1 MPAMGIAHSLPDD
14 GSEVHAKYTN
24 AEPDDTASQLAMVG
38 RAPSASEP
46 RKRRKRKRVRVK
58 ISAEEGDDDNAIA
71 DPPPEFAPS
80 VPDMPAATTVISVVG
95 EKPRRKKKVH
105 QTSQEEES
113 AQALLALNKGLP
125 AEVPLASEDDK
136 EDSIVLAAV
145 PQPPPPPPS
154 EAMDK
159 KKSKSRKKKKLK
171 KQPSPSP
178 APSSS
183 SSPEDIDVDAEAEA
197 DVYAD
202 VDADADADVDADAD
216 ADVDADADMYVDAAD
231 MDVDV
236 KVATHLSPSSSPS
249 PPPPDNDATLQHAIQ
264 MQHLDDIPDSDRII
278 SQHLAAHMSK
288 HALEPTPS
296 VPDLQDV
303 LMDDVHFTP
312 IDDDLSEPTLSP
324 RKGKPK
330 TYKRKRTSPVDDA
343 NKLVD
348 PALRE
353 LDEATAAA
361 AAASSSVLSGDDA
374 SRKKKRRVPTTLSP
388 KTATKRT
395 PRTRKTSVPSN
406 PSGAPPTTT
415 GGTFTLEE
423 RHAIDT
429 HLHEYMAKHSLTHA
443 DLCTRVWSNDRK
455 KDDFWESV
463 CGVLPLRSRAS
474 IYKHVRRSYHVFE
487 QRAKWT
493 AAEDEQLARLVA
505 EKGSS
510 WKDVG
515 EAMSRMGEDCRDRW
529 RNYVKCGEG
538 RGKDR
543 WDDEEEG
550 ELRRVLVDVL
560 RGIKVRRG
568 DDDVEVDLDAQ
579 DVEGEE
585 DINWTAV
592 SELMGN
598 RRSRIQCRYK
608 WNKMKQ
614 QKARQHGLPVSKTPG
629 TATTTWRKRKL
640 RATPEDML
648 TGDHIWVLSAIRDS
662 GAREER
668 SIDWD
673 AISDHPDC
681 FWSARDIEKAYKKLR
696 STLPHRRLP
705 LPEMLT
711 RLLAAENAH
720 SAESKAQRF
729 QPDLAL
735 VPQPPPPTGTGAAA
749 PHYQDPIYP
758 GTYLSHATVPAHN
771 PAPVATMGY
780 AQQHE
785 LEMAMV
791 DPALIGQGGAG
802 SGAGAGAISQGMQQD
817 LEKTAGEAILI
828 AQAAVA
834 AAAAEKGR
842 SEMEGE
848 TERELRRRL
857 GV

>member
-1 MPAMGIAHSLPDD
+1 MPAMGIFFSQQDDASEAH
-14 GSEVHAKYTN
+14 ARYTN
-24 AEPDDTASQLAMVG
+24 ADADDGLPLSGVD
-38 RAPSASEP
+38 PFSEP
-46 RKRRKRKRVRVK
+46 RRRRKKKRSRAKTPIHEDV
-58 ISAEEGDDDNAIA
+58 IEDAIEEDVE
-71 DPPPEFAPS
+71 PPSPE
-80 VPDMPAATTVISVVG
+80 PDVPAATTTISVVG
-95 EKPRRKKKVH
+95 EKPRRKKKTS

-125 AEVPLASEDDK
+125 AEVPIVAENDVVDDEVVASSPLPE
-136 EDSIVLAAV
+136 VH
-145 PQPPPPPPS
+145 
-154 EAMDK
+154 K
-159 KKSKSRKKKKLK
+159 KRSSRDRKKKRAK
-171 KQPSPSP
+171 KQSEPSLPPST
-178 APSSS
+178 
-183 SSPEDIDVDAEAEA
+183 E
-197 DVYAD
+197 D
-202 VDADADADVDADAD
+202 VDADADADACADVEVDFDADVK
-216 ADVDADADMYVDAAD
+216 ADVDADVITVPAPVR
-231 MDVDV
+231 
-236 KVATHLSPSSSPS
+236 LPSLSSSCPSPSPSS
-249 PPPPDNDATLQHAIQ
+249 PPDDAALQNAIQ
-264 MQHLDDIPDSDRII
+264 MQHLDEIPDSDRII

-288 HALEPTPS
+288 HALAPTP

-303 LMDDVHFTP
+303 LMDDVHFALE
-312 IDDDLSEPTLSP
+312 DDLLSEPALASP
-324 RKGKPK
+324 RKGKTK
-330 TYKRKRTSPVDDA
+330 TYKRKRVSQIDDA

-361 AAASSSVLSGDDA
+361 AAAALSDDTGK
-374 SRKKKRRVPTTLSP
+374 KKKRRLPTTLSP
-388 KTATKRT
+388 KSTKRT
-395 PRTRKTSVPSN
+395 PRARKPSAPFN
-406 PSGAPPTTT
+406 PASGPPTVT

-429 HLHEYMAKHSLTHA
+429 HLHEYMAAHTLTHA

-493 AAEDEQLARLVA
+493 AAEDEELARLVA

-515 EAMSRMGEDCRDRW
+515 VAMGRMGEDCRDRW

-543 WDDEEEG
+543 WGEEEEG
-550 ELRRVLVDVL
+550 ELRRVLKDVI
-560 RGIKVRRG
+560 RGIKARRG
-568 DDDVEVDLDAQ
+568 ITEEDDGADVDLDAQ
-579 DVEGEE
+579 EVEGEE

-614 QKARQHGLPVSKTPG
+614 QKARQNGLPVSKSPG
-629 TATTTWRKRKL
+629 IATTWRKRKL
-640 RATPEDML
+640 RAAPEDML
-648 TGDHIWVLSAIRDS
+648 PGDHIWVIRAIRDS

-668 SIDWD
+668 TIDWD
-673 AISDHPDC
+673 AIADHQDC
-681 FWSARDIEKAYKKLR
+681 VWSARDVEKSYKKLR

-705 LPEMLT
+705 LQEILNRVLSELEELPEET
-711 RLLAAENAH
+711 
-720 SAESKAQRF
+720 KALRF
-729 QPDLAL
+729 RPDSTLHPHG
-735 VPQPPPPTGTGAAA
+735 PQSPNYQDQIYSDTYMNHAAA
-749 PHYQDPIYP
+749 P
-758 GTYLSHATVPAHN
+758 N

-785 LEMAMV
+785 MEMAMV
-791 DPALIGQGGAG
+791 DPALIGQGGG
-802 SGAGAGAISQGMQQD
+802 TGAISQGMQQD

-834 AAAAEKGR
+834 AAEKGR
-842 SEMEGE
+842 DEEVDMEGEGE

>member
-1 MPAMGIAHSLPDD
+1 MGIFLPQQDD
-14 GSEVHAKYTN
+14 ASEAHAKYTN
-24 AEPDDTASQLAMVG
+24 ADADDGLPLSG
-38 RAPSASEP
+38 GDPSSEP
-46 RKRRKRKRVRVK
+46 RRKRKKKRSRVK
-58 ISAEEGDDDNAIA
+58 TSIHEDVIEDVEL
-71 DPPPEFAPS
+71 PPPM
-80 VPDMPAATTVISVVG
+80 PDVPAATTTISIVG
-95 EKPRRKKKVH
+95 EKPRRKKKTF

-125 AEVPLASEDDK
+125 AEVPIVTENDVDNDATAS
-136 EDSIVLAAV
+136 
-145 PQPPPPPPS
+145 PPLP
-154 EAMDK
+154 EMQK
-159 KKSKSRKKKKLK
+159 KRTARDRKKKKAK

-178 APSSS
+178 SL
-183 SSPEDIDVDAEAEA
+183 PEDVGVDANVEVDVDG
-197 DVYAD
+197 DVEPD
-202 VDADADADVDADAD
+202 VDADVTTDPAPPS
-216 ADVDADADMYVDAAD
+216 
-231 MDVDV
+231 
-236 KVATHLSPSSSPS
+236 LSASPTPSSSP
-249 PPPPDNDATLQHAIQ
+249 PPDDAALQNAIQ
-264 MQHLDDIPDSDRII
+264 MQHLDEIPDSDRII

-288 HALEPTPS
+288 HALAPTP

-303 LMDDVHFTP
+303 LMDDVHFAAL
-312 IDDDLSEPTLSP
+312 DDDLLSEPALTSP

-330 TYKRKRTSPVDDA
+330 TYKRKRISPIDDA

-361 AAASSSVLSGDDA
+361 AAAALSDDTGK
-374 SRKKKRRVPTTLSP
+374 KKKRRLPTTLSP
-388 KTATKRT
+388 KSTKRA
-395 PRTRKTSVPSN
+395 PRARKPSAPSN
-406 PSGAPPTTT
+406 PASGPPTVT

-429 HLHEYMAKHSLTHA
+429 HLHEYMATHTLTHA

-493 AAEDEQLARLVA
+493 ATEDEQLARLVA

-515 EAMSRMGEDCRDRW
+515 EAMGRMGEDCRDRW

-543 WDDEEEG
+543 WGEEEEG
-550 ELRRVLVDVL
+550 ELRRVLKDVL
-560 RGIKVRRG
+560 RGIKARRG
-568 DDDVEVDLDAQ
+568 AAEDDGVDIDLDAQ
-579 DVEGEE
+579 DVDGEE

-614 QKARQHGLPVSKTPG
+614 QKARQNGLPVSKSPG
-629 TATTTWRKRKL
+629 VATTWRKRKL
-640 RATPEDML
+640 RAAPEDML
-648 TGDHIWVLSAIRDS
+648 TGDHIWVIRAIRDS

-668 SIDWD
+668 TIDWD
-673 AISDHPDC
+673 AIADHQDC
-681 FWSARDIEKAYKKLR
+681 VWSARDVEKSYKKLR

-705 LPEMLT
+705 LQEILNRVLSELEELPEEAKVL
-711 RLLAAENAH
+711 
-720 SAESKAQRF
+720 RF
-729 QPDLAL
+729 QPDSPHPHG
-735 VPQPPPPTGTGAAA
+735 PQS
-749 PHYQDPIYP
+749 PHYQDPVYA
-758 GTYLSHATVPAHN
+758 GTYMNHAAAPN

-785 LEMAMV
+785 MEMAMV
-791 DPALIGQGGAG
+791 DPALIGQGGG
-802 SGAGAGAISQGMQQD
+802 TGAISQGMQQD

-834 AAAAEKGR
+834 AAEKGR
-842 SEMEGE
+842 DEEVDMEGEGE

>member
-1 MPAMGIAHSLPDD
+1 MGNSHSLPPDD
-14 GSEVHAKYTN
+14 GGSEVHAKYTN
-24 AEPDDTASQLAMVG
+24 AEQDRDLLPPVPAG
-38 RAPSASEP
+38 GGGGPSVSGET
-46 RKRRKRKRVRVK
+46 RRKRKKKRTRVK
-58 ISAEEGDDDNAIA
+58 TLAEDATPADDVVVVAMDVVE
-71 DPPPEFAPS
+71 PEVVSPAPAAS
-80 VPDMPAATTVISVVG
+80 PAASPAATTTISVIG
-95 EKPRRKKKVH
+95 EKPRRKKKIH

-125 AEVPLASEDDK
+125 ADMPAAASVAAAENDD
-136 EDSIVLAAV
+136 DDAAAAAAAAS
-145 PQPPPPPPS
+145 PPPEEEDPLKR
-154 EAMDK
+154 K
-159 KKSKSRKKKKLK
+159 KKSKDRRKKKLK
-171 KQPSPSP
+171 KHSPSPSLAGIDVGVDIGVDVGVGVATAPAPSQSSSFSPSP
-178 APSSS
+178 A
-183 SSPEDIDVDAEAEA
+183 
-197 DVYAD
+197 
-202 VDADADADVDADAD
+202 
-216 ADVDADADMYVDAAD
+216 
-231 MDVDV
+231 
-236 KVATHLSPSSSPS
+236 
-249 PPPPDNDATLQHAIQ
+249 PPDNDATLQHAIQ

-288 HALEPTPS
+288 HALAPTPS

-303 LMDDVHFTP
+303 LMDDVHFAAL
-312 IDDDLSEPTLSP
+312 DDDLLSEPTLASP

-330 TYKRKRTSPVDDA
+330 TYKRKRASPIDDA

-353 LDEATAAA
+353 LDEAAAA
-361 AAASSSVLSGDDA
+361 AAAAANSVLSDDT
-374 SRKKKRRVPTTLSP
+374 SRKKKRRLPTTLSP
-388 KTATKRT
+388 KPASKRA
-395 PRTRKTSVPSN
+395 PRTRKPSAPSN
-406 PSGAPPTTT
+406 PSGAPPTAT

-429 HLHEYMAKHSLTHA
+429 HLHDYMASHALTHV
-443 DLCTRVWSNDRK
+443 DLCRRVWSNDRK
-455 KDDFWESV
+455 KDDFWEAV

-493 AAEDEQLARLVA
+493 PAEDEELARLVA

-515 EAMSRMGEDCRDRW
+515 EAMGRMGEDCRDRW

-543 WDDEEEG
+543 WGDEEEL
-550 ELRRVLVDVL
+550 ELRRVLKDVL
-560 RGIKVRRG
+560 RGIKARRNADGDDGDG
-568 DDDVEVDLDAQ
+568 DDDDGAASIDLDAP
-579 DVEGEE
+579 DVDGEE

-614 QKARQHGLPVSKTPG
+614 QKARQHGLPVSKTP
-629 TATTTWRKRKL
+629 TTTWRKRKL
-640 RATPEDML
+640 RAAPGDML
-648 TGDHIWVLSAIRDS
+648 TGDRIWVLSAIRDS

-668 SIDWD
+668 AIDWD
-673 AISDHPDC
+673 AIADHAEC
-681 FWSARDIEKAYKKLR
+681 AWSARDVEKAFKTLR

-705 LPEMLT
+705 LQEIVN
-711 RLLAAENAH
+711 RLLAELDALPA
-720 SAESKAQRF
+720 AAKALRF
-729 QPDLAL
+729 QPEAAAAGYD
-735 VPQPPPPTGTGAAA
+735 VPAGYATGSSYLSGGVAIPPP
-749 PHYQDPIYP
+749 
-758 GTYLSHATVPAHN
+758 HN

-780 AQQHE
+780 AQQHHE
-785 LEMAMV
+785 MEMAMV
-791 DPALIGQGGAG
+791 DPALIGQGGGTGTGGGG
-802 SGAGAGAISQGMQQD
+802 SGGGGGAQAMQQD

-834 AAAAEKGR
+834 AAAASKGR
-842 SEMEGE
+842 GSEMEMEMEGEGE

>member
-1 MPAMGIAHSLPDD
+1 MGVFLSQQDD
-14 GSEVHAKYTN
+14 VSEAHAKYTN
-24 AEPDDTASQLAMVG
+24 ADADDGLPLSG
-38 RAPSASEP
+38 GDPSSEP
-46 RKRRKRKRVRVK
+46 RRKRKKKRSRVK
-58 ISAEEGDDDNAIA
+58 PPSIHEDAIE
-71 DPPPEFAPS
+71 DVKQPSPE
-80 VPDMPAATTVISVVG
+80 PDVPAATTTISIMG
-95 EKPRRKKKVH
+95 EKPRRKKKTL

-125 AEVPLASEDDK
+125 AEVPIVTENENDDDNDVAAS
-136 EDSIVLAAV
+136 
-145 PQPPPPPPS
+145 PPPPS
-154 EAMDK
+154 EMRK
-159 KKSKSRKKKKLK
+159 KRSGRDRKKKRVK
-171 KQPSPSP
+171 KQPSPSL
-178 APSSS
+178 
-183 SSPEDIDVDAEAEA
+183 SPEDVGVGANMEAGVDGDVE
-197 DVYAD
+197 VD
-202 VDADADADVDADAD
+202 VDADVTTDPVPAPSPS
-216 ADVDADADMYVDAAD
+216 
-231 MDVDV
+231 
-236 KVATHLSPSSSPS
+236 LSPSPTPSSSP
-249 PPPPDNDATLQHAIQ
+249 PPDDATLQNAIQ
-264 MQHLDDIPDSDRII
+264 MQHLDEIPDSDRII

-288 HALEPTPS
+288 HALAPTP

-303 LMDDVHFTP
+303 LMDDVHLTAL
-312 IDDDLSEPTLSP
+312 DDDLLSEPALTSP

-330 TYKRKRTSPVDDA
+330 TYKRKRISPIDDA

-361 AAASSSVLSGDDA
+361 AAAALSDDTGK
-374 SRKKKRRVPTTLSP
+374 KKKRRLPTTLSP
-388 KTATKRT
+388 KSTKRT
-395 PRTRKTSVPSN
+395 PRARKPSAPPN
-406 PSGAPPTTT
+406 PSGGPPTAT

-429 HLHEYMAKHSLTHA
+429 HLHEYMAAHTLTHA

-493 AAEDEQLARLVA
+493 ATEDEQLARLVA

-515 EAMSRMGEDCRDRW
+515 EAMGRMGEDCRDRW

-543 WDDEEEG
+543 WGEEEEG
-550 ELRRVLVDVL
+550 ELRRVLKDVI
-560 RGIKVRRG
+560 RGIKARRG
-568 DDDVEVDLDAQ
+568 AAEDDGADVDLDAQ
-579 DVEGEE
+579 DVDGEE

-614 QKARQHGLPVSKTPG
+614 QKARQNGLPASKSPG
-629 TATTTWRKRKL
+629 VATTLWRKRKL
-640 RATPEDML
+640 RAAPEDML
-648 TGDHIWVLSAIRDS
+648 TGDHIWVIRAIRDS

-668 SIDWD
+668 TIDWD
-673 AISDHPDC
+673 AIADHQDC
-681 FWSARDIEKAYKKLR
+681 VWSARDVEKSYKKLR

-705 LPEMLT
+705 LQEILN
-711 RLLAAENAH
+711 RVLSELEELSEEA
-720 SAESKAQRF
+720 KALRF
-729 QPDLAL
+729 QPDTTPH
-735 VPQPPPPTGTGAAA
+735 PQGPQS
-749 PHYQDPIYP
+749 PHYQDPAYV
-758 GTYLSHATVPAHN
+758 GTYMSAAAPN

-785 LEMAMV
+785 MEMAMV
-791 DPALIGQGGAG
+791 DPALIGQGGG
-802 SGAGAGAISQGMQQD
+802 TGVISQGMQQD

-834 AAAAEKGR
+834 AAEKGR
-842 SEMEGE
+842 GEEVDIEGEGE